1 MLNLM
6 TFMHEAFPHLFYI
19 GKVLKVSNIFSLKV
33 ITQMIKKQNPELHA
47 KYVLKAEMI
56 ARMSGDVYAT

>member
-1 MLNLM
+1 
-6 TFMHEAFPHLFYI
+6 
-19 GKVLKVSNIFSLKV
+19 
-33 ITQMIKKQNPELHA
+33 MIKKQNPELHA